1 MDLVETERFLSGFD
15 TVECCFPD
23 TWGVFVGRR
32 MPAPVF
38 LDAVTGGLSMP
49 NAPFAWNLRGEI
61 DPVPY
66 ANPDTGFPN
75 MHVVPDLST
84 LRPAP
89 WAERTAF
96 CLMDAFTA
104 SGGEPH
110 PLDTRGILRRSVAT
124 LEGIGYDAWV
134 ASELEFYLCTP
145 DGQPLDDDVRCWSMT
160 RGAEYEPVI
169 GEIRS
174 SLLACGVPVVSSQTE
189 GGPGQWEINV
199 GPASPI
205 ETADNAAILKYVV
218 KLLARR
224 HGLLATF
231 MPMPFQDVEGSGH
244 HLHQSL
250 RATGSEENVFGVDDD
265 ADGPIRSRPMRA
277 YLAGV
282 LEHMADLTAVNLPS
296 VNAYKRL
303 KDYTFAPNR
312 VCWAIDN
319 RTAAVRIPPGE
330 GDARRM
336 EIRSASSDANPY
348 LILAGTIAAGADGLD
363 RASVPPPPIEGDA
376 YKDGTL
382 ELVPTT
388 LGAAVDRFE
397 QSAFCKD
404 VFGELFVET
413 FSVLARREEAAFR
426 NHVTDWERARYL
438 EPS

>member
-1 MDLVETERFLSGFD
+1 
-15 TVECCFPD
+15 
-23 TWGVFVGRR
+23 
-32 MPAPVF
+32 
-38 LDAVTGGLSMP
+38 
-49 NAPFAWNLRGEI
+49 
-61 DPVPY
+61 
-66 ANPDTGFPN
+66 
-75 MHVVPDLST
+75 
-84 LRPAP
+84 
-89 WAERTAF
+89 
-96 CLMDAFTA
+96 
-104 SGGEPH
+104 
-110 PLDTRGILRRSVAT
+110 
-124 LEGIGYDAWV
+124 
-134 ASELEFYLCTP
+134 
-145 DGQPLDDDVRCWSMT
+145 
-160 RGAEYEPVI
+160 
-169 GEIRS
+169 
-174 SLLACGVPVVSSQTE
+174 
-189 GGPGQWEINV
+189 
-199 GPASPI
+199 
-205 ETADNAAILKYVV
+205 
-218 KLLARR
+218 
-224 HGLLATF
+224 
-231 MPMPFQDVEGSGH
+231 
-244 HLHQSL
+244 
-250 RATGSEENVFGVDDD
+250 
-265 ADGPIRSRPMRA
+265 MRA

-282 LEHMADLTAVNLPS
+282 LEHIADLTAVNLPS

-348 LILAGTIAAGADGLD
+348 LILAGTIAAGADGLG